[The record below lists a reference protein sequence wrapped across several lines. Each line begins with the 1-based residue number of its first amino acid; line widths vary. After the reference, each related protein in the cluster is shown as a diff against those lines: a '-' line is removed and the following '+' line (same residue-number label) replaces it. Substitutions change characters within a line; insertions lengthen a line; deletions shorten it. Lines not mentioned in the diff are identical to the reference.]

1 MYSSRKVRVSWRLD
15 LCGGPRGEEC
25 EENRRLDRDLEEIGG
40 HSCFP
45 IDSIAPFARW
55 PRGRSRILT
64 SLARRRPR
72 VRDSGSGLEACQ
84 ESPGPITRVRLL
96 ADLLHG
102 ENPFRC
108 LRMIQ
113 RLGRTCAFPSVVFH
127 PGTPSPE
134 RELVSPSSA
143 FILCKY
149 PPYDNEIPSSPR

>member
-1 MYSSRKVRVSWRLD
+1 MDVRTAA
-15 LCGGPRGEEC
+15 
-25 EENRRLDRDLEEIGG
+25 
-40 HSCFP
+40 FP
-45 IDSIAPFARW
+45 IGSIGPFARW
-55 PRGRSRILT
+55 PRSRSWILT

-113 RLGRTCAFPSVVFH
+113 RLLARALFRASSFIAADTI
-127 PGTPSPE
+127 
-134 RELVSPSSA
+134 ELVSPSLLSA

-149 PPYDNEIPSSPR
+149 RGAR